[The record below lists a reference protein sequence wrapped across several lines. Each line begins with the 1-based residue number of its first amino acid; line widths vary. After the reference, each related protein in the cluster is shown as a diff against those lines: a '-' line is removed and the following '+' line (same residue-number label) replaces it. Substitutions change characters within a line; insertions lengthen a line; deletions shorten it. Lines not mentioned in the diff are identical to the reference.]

1 MFSGH
6 GAHANQCVLHR
17 TCTVHGPSRG
27 GGKCQ
32 LVAGKLP
39 RVSRDKCGDLARTGC
54 ECGKASSPSGQCRH
68 GHAQWQGREREAF
81 TRGRAAWLPGCL
93 GSTSDPVTDDFSVE
107 STFNGLSFT
116 GLGDCRVLKADGPG
130 RGIASWRRT
139 LHRTGLPAPY
149 TGGLLV
155 SNTLARQAPNG
166 PQTQPP
172 GHTQSSIATVRPW
185 RVPWRAARG

>member
-1 MFSGH
+1 MALLGGAENVSWLRENSRGFPGTNAAISLAQAASAGRRSLLLVRVDTDTRSGK
-6 GAHANQCVLHR
+6 AVNAK
-17 TCTVHGPSRG
+17 PSRVG
-27 GGKCQ
+27 
-32 LVAGKLP
+32 
-39 RVSRDKCGDLARTGC
+39 
-54 ECGKASSPSGQCRH
+54 E
-68 GHAQWQGREREAF
+68 
-81 TRGRAAWLPGCL
+81 LPGCL

-149 TGGLLV
+149 TGGLPV

-185 RVPWRAARG
+185 RVPWKAARG